1 MEKCDSRFMLEA
13 LALAKMGWGL
23 TNPNPMVGAVI
34 VRDGVVIGQG
44 FHRKA
49 GEAHAEVNAL
59 KDAARRNEDVRGAT
73 LYVTLEPCCTTGRTP
88 PCTDAIIG
96 AGIGRVVIGAV
107 DPNPRHDGRGVDIL
121 RAAGIEVVCGVES
134 IACARLN
141 ECFFHW
147 ISSGKPFVFLKLAVT
162 LDGRIATEN
171 GDSKWITG
179 SEARRRVQ
187 QLRRLCDAIIV
198 GGNTF
203 KLDGP
208 RLTVR
213 EPENWERQPQR
224 VIVSNSVTP
233 EEAAEFYPDGRAEV
247 IALPDAEAWQEYMLD
262 LGERRM
268 MAVLIEGGGEVAASA
283 LRAGVV
289 DYVEFHIAPKILGGR
304 ESRCAVGGESPL
316 AMAEA
321 MQLQDI
327 SVDRYGDDIV
337 IGGYLREQ

>member
-1 MEKCDSRFMLEA
+1 MDNSDSGFMLEA

-34 VRDGVVIGQG
+34 VRDGEVIGQG

-49 GEAHAEVNAL
+49 GEAHAEINAL
-59 KDAARRNEDVRGAT
+59 NDAARRGRDVRGAT

-88 PCTDAIIG
+88 PCTDAIIR
-96 AGIGRVVIGAV
+96 AGIGKVVIGAV

-162 LDGRIATEN
+162 LDGRIATES

-203 KLDGP
+203 RCDEP

-224 VIVSNSVTP
+224 VIVSNSITP
-233 EEAAEFYPDGRAEV
+233 AEVAGFYPDGRAEV

-304 ESRCAVGGESPL
+304 DSRCAVGGESPL
-316 AMAEA
+316 TMAEA
-321 MQLQDI
+321 LPLQDI
-327 SVDRYGDDIV
+327 SVSSYGDDIV